1 MKARQLLGM
10 VLVVIALATF
20 GCAGMATYQSSGGS
34 ASAMMDCNGDVPSPY
49 PPTATRDV
57 RH

>member
-20 GCAGMATYQSSGGS
+20 GCVGMATYQSSGGS

-49 PPTATRDV
+49 PPYCHPR
-57 RH
+57 R